1 MISTRPQPGTTEAA
15 DMAVVLPT
23 FQPGPFLV
31 KTLASIETQTVAPRE
46 IVVVDD
52 GSEPPVELPET
63 ELPIRLLRIPHGGIA
78 TARNAGVEATT
89 APLVHI
95 CDHDDVLA
103 PTFYERQT
111 ATLTGPSRVDVSY
124 AICGFIDGAGAV
136 VPGRLPWTA
145 PLSRRPE
152 EMLRT
157 LLRNNQL
164 ASIATVFR
172 RDVFAALGGF
182 RALDYVQDW
191 DFWLRAAAQGCQF
204 MAIPEIL
211 AWHRVHS
218 AQKSSEVR
226 RIPALEES
234 LVMLRSLHLPPGH
247 RLSSRSARAGIHLQ
261 CSRILRTEG
270 RPGVVKH
277 ALRGF
282 AGRPIEALC
291 LMLGTV
297 R

>member
-1 MISTRPQPGTTEAA
+1 MNSARPELGRAEAA
-15 DMAVVLPT
+15 DIAVVLPT

-31 KTLASIETQTVAPRE
+31 KTLASIESQTVAPRE

-52 GSEPPVELPET
+52 GSEPPVKLPDA
-63 ELPIRLLRIPHGGIA
+63 ELPIRILRIPHGGIA

-124 AICGFIDGAGAV
+124 SICGFIDGAGAV
-136 VPGRLPWTA
+136 IPGRLPWTA
-145 PLSRRPE
+145 PRSQGPD

-157 LLRNNQL
+157 LLRGNEL

-182 RALDYVQDW
+182 RPLHYVQDW
-191 DFWLRAAAQGCQF
+191 DFWLRAAAQECEF
-204 MAIPEIL
+204 TAIPEIL

-234 LVMLRSLHLPPGH
+234 LVMLRSLRLPPGH
-247 RLSSRSARAGIHLQ
+247 RLASRSARAGIHLQ
-261 CSRILRTEG
+261 CSRILRAER
-270 RPGVVKH
+270 RPGVVRH

-282 AGRPIEALC
+282 AGRPVEAWR
-291 LMLGTV
+291 LMLRTV